1 MAPAS
6 RVCGPENPSRARW
19 CLTAAPR
26 NSRGIGS
33 VGRIRR
39 SQAAQSERGGGYVGP
54 SSVQMSRMAG
64 NLMES
69 MERFAISNGDRA
81 VELSGAVR

>member
-1 MAPAS
+1 
-6 RVCGPENPSRARW
+6 
-19 CLTAAPR
+19 
-26 NSRGIGS
+26 
-33 VGRIRR
+33 
-39 SQAAQSERGGGYVGP
+39 
-54 SSVQMSRMAG
+54 MSRMAG